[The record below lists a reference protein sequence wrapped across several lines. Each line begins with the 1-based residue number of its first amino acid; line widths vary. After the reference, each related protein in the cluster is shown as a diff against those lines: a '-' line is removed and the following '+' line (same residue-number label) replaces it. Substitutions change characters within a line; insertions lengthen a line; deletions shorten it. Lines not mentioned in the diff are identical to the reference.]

1 MANQTTA
8 VERIEARVQEKVSGE
23 IAVGTHILQIGSVHG
38 GIVNVAEPGE
48 RPRAKARPVPIQLR
62 PRPFRAILD
71 RTEESAAAIRAL
83 ENLQSVE
90 LFGETGIGKTVV
102 LRHLA
107 HTIDSKLFQDGI
119 IYREIRGDSP
129 DDVLQVLWDDFFDS
143 GVSFKPTDSQLRSD
157 LQTKKALVILD
168 AVELSRSEA
177 EGIMNVAAGCTFLLG
192 SSERHLWG
200 SEAHA
205 THLVGLPAKDAKTLA
220 ERELGRALTADE
232 ASAVE
237 TITIAL
243 KGNPLRV
250 LQEVALA
257 RLNDH
262 SLTRVAQDLQSSA
275 STEELAAHVT
285 AALSNAQRRIL
296 SALAIFS
303 GAPVPATM
311 LSELLQIGDAPAI
324 LEELEERHLV
334 RTQGYF
340 TEVQRVGGTAEVTK
354 AEQAEFRNHPPPR
367 KLTRSLPKPT
377 QLAFLSYARADA
389 EFVLRL
395 AKDLRA
401 AGASVWV
408 DQLDITP
415 GQRWDRAVED
425 ALAKCLE
432 LVVILSP
439 AAVESTNVMDEV
451 SLALEDGKTVVP
463 VLHRQCKVPFR
474 LRRLQ
479 YVDLSLN
486 YSAGV
491 DRLLETLGVGLRP
504 PPNVGLTLSETAD
517 TPPVKVVRRWFV
529 DHVVA
534 EQGQPAGSSPEM
546 PEDAAELL
554 TPPRYTLAG
563 EEVRTQRRYALAGEV
578 ALFMPEERE
587 ATEERKRA
595 VVYFAD
601 WIERHQ
607 RDDKTIL
614 ETLPVLMRCL
624 RWGVQLG
631 KPAEVIRITKS
642 LELTLVLNSRWES
655 WANALS
661 LAAQSAIAAGDKAA
675 LGWVR
680 HQNGTKAFCDGNLS
694 AARQSLEQALQIRE
708 KLRDKAGADVTRHN
722 LTLVA
727 PPTITPWWLWKLF
740 AGFGAAI
747 FAVIVAMVLA
757 WKFHL
762 WSPSATPAQTVISP
776 ATPAHLSTT
785 PAPIGALTAT
795 SPSAL
800 ATPAQTVTSPATP
813 AQASAIPAPI
823 GALTATPPPALATP
837 AQTITP
843 PGITTPLPVAPS
855 IIPTVPLNPSPLV
868 RIVRFTGTPITIGR
882 GESAELYYK
891 LENAE
896 RASIDPAV
904 GEVGL
909 IEGNLSV
916 SPAERTTYTL
926 TAFGRDGAVQ
936 RQRVIIDVRPPER
949 SGSTR
954 EAPKKRDKSS
964 PTPRPRVRESSTGT
978 RAATATPGTRGSV
991 QIGIGPAGVRIPIGA
1006 GTRAA
1011 TPTPTPR
1018 PKVQIGI
1025 GRGFPDR

>member
-8 VERIEARVQEKVSGE
+8 VERIEARVQGE
-23 IAVGTHILQIGSVHG
+23 ANGQVAVGAHILQIGSVHG
-38 GIVNVAEPGE
+38 GIVNVAVPGE

-83 ENLQSVE
+83 ESLQSVE
-90 LFGETGIGKTVV
+90 LFGEAGIGKTVV

-143 GVSFKPTDSQLRSD
+143 DVPFKPTDSQLRSD

-177 EGIMNVAAGCTFLLG
+177 ERIMNVAAGCTFLLG

-275 STEELAAHVT
+275 STEKLAAHVT
-285 AALSNAQRRIL
+285 APLSNAQRRIL

-303 GAPVPATM
+303 GAPVTATM
-311 LSELLQIGDAPAI
+311 LSELLQIDDAQAI

-340 TEVQRVGGTAEVTK
+340 TQTQRGGGTAEVTK

-367 KLTRSLPKPT
+367 KLTRSLPKPI

-425 ALAKCLE
+425 ALAKCVE

-463 VLHRQCKVPFR
+463 VLHRLCKVPFR

-486 YSAGV
+486 YKAGL
-491 DRLLETLGVGLRP
+491 DRLLETLGAAAPGAAHT
-504 PPNVGLTLSETAD
+504 GT
-517 TPPVKVVRRWFV
+517 
-529 DHVVA
+529 
-534 EQGQPAGSSPEM
+534 EQEQPAASSPKM

-554 TPPRYTLAG
+554 TQRRYTLAG
-563 EEVRTQRRYALAGEV
+563 EEVHTQRRYALAGEV
-578 ALFMPEERE
+578 ALFMPEERQ
-587 ATEERKRA
+587 ATEE
-595 VVYFAD
+595 
-601 WIERHQ
+601 
-607 RDDKTIL
+607 
-614 ETLPVLMRCL
+614 
-624 RWGVQLG
+624 
-631 KPAEVIRITKS
+631 
-642 LELTLVLNSRWES
+642 
-655 WANALS
+655 
-661 LAAQSAIAAGDKAA
+661 
-675 LGWVR
+675 
-680 HQNGTKAFCDGNLS
+680 
-694 AARQSLEQALQIRE
+694 
-708 KLRDKAGADVTRHN
+708 
-722 LTLVA
+722 
-727 PPTITPWWLWKLF
+727 
-740 AGFGAAI
+740 
-747 FAVIVAMVLA
+747 
-757 WKFHL
+757 
-762 WSPSATPAQTVISP
+762 
-776 ATPAHLSTT
+776 
-785 PAPIGALTAT
+785 
-795 SPSAL
+795 
-800 ATPAQTVTSPATP
+800 
-813 AQASAIPAPI
+813 
-823 GALTATPPPALATP
+823 
-837 AQTITP
+837 
-843 PGITTPLPVAPS
+843 
-855 IIPTVPLNPSPLV
+855 
-868 RIVRFTGTPITIGR
+868 
-882 GESAELYYK
+882 
-891 LENAE
+891 
-896 RASIDPAV
+896 
-904 GEVGL
+904 
-909 IEGNLSV
+909 
-916 SPAERTTYTL
+916 
-926 TAFGRDGAVQ
+926 
-936 RQRVIIDVRPPER
+936 
-949 SGSTR
+949 
-954 EAPKKRDKSS
+954 
-964 PTPRPRVRESSTGT
+964 
-978 RAATATPGTRGSV
+978 
-991 QIGIGPAGVRIPIGA
+991 
-1006 GTRAA
+1006 
-1011 TPTPTPR
+1011 
-1018 PKVQIGI
+1018 
-1025 GRGFPDR
+1025 